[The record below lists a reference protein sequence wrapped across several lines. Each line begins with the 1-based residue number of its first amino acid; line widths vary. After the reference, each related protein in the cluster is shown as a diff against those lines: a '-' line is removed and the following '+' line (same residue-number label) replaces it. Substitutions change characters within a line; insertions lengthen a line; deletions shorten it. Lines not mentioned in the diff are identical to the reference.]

1 METFSTSSSA
11 AISSERP
18 TFDMTLKISSLP
30 PSTLQDREDAGLRDY
45 TEDDLSDLELTPVLP
60 FILPASISHREPMGN
75 AKNELAGHGNA
86 SAGRD
91 VEVDLVDALLWAST
105 YSGLAVSRNQVL
117 AAMDEHGVG
126 NQRLTVH
133 PFAFRHA
140 RFKVKNLAPATC
152 QKVAET
158 CADLMGMRLAPEW
171 RTWREYQG
179 EIFVRY
185 PERHVTDGK
194 YTRLGTAITWAAE
207 SHEVRRQR
215 MSIEVSLVELGLDPQ
230 ELVPV
235 FRFVDGRWAPP
246 CFSPVKWQ
254 RILFSMWQ
262 CDADTYEAWRES
274 QEQDPGLPF

>member
-1 METFSTSSSA
+1 METASTSSLPAFSSKGRMSDA
-11 AISSERP
+11 APKEP
-18 TFDMTLKISSLP
+18 SLP
-30 PSTLQDREDAGLRDY
+30 TSTAMAREDAGLRDY
-45 TEDDLSDLELTPVLP
+45 TEDDLSDLEHTPVLP

-75 AKNELAGHGNA
+75 AKNELAGHGKA
-86 SAGRD
+86 SAGHD
-91 VEVDLVDALLWAST
+91 VEVDLADALLWAST
-105 YSGLAVSRNQVL
+105 YSGLAVNRNQVL
-117 AAMDEHGVG
+117 TALDEHGVG

-133 PFAFRHA
+133 PIAFRHA

-158 CADLMGMRLAPEW
+158 CADLMGMHLAPEW

-235 FRFVDGRWAPP
+235 YRFVDGRWAPP
-246 CFSPVKWQ
+246 CFSPVKWR
-254 RILFSMWQ
+254 RILSSMLQ
-262 CDADTYEAWRES
+262 CDADAYEAWLQK
-274 QEQDPGLPF
+274 QEQDSGLPF